1 MNWEEVK
8 TFYDFDYKIRENKIN
23 KMDIKRIN
31 IISKNK
37 FEIELN
43 DDDLIIEAYSKLNDD
58 NFDFYING
66 IKKDFSKEQR
76 QQIHRYMVDMVDEDE
91 MKLVIANDDYE
102 RIYNR
107 LSFDD
112 ICKGYN
118 NDKEIIINQLSSTL
132 QTFIE
137 YEHYEKCIIIKKL
150 LEKTNEL

>member
-1 MNWEEVK
+1 
-8 TFYDFDYKIRENKIN
+8 
-23 KMDIKRIN
+23 MDIKRIN

-76 QQIHRYMVDMVDEDE
+76 QQIHRYMVDMIDEDE

-118 NDKEIIINQLSSTL
+118 NDKEVIINQLSSTL

-150 LEKTNEL
+150 LEKTNKL